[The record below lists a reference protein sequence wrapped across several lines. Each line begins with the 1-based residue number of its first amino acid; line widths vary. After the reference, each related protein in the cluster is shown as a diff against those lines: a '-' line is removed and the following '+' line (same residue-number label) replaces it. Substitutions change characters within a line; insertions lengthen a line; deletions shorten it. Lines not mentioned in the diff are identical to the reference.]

1 LSDIES
7 DLRSLAREL
16 AFPATPELAPS
27 VAARLA
33 IRRPG
38 KRRRVGRQVALAAS
52 ALILAAGG
60 AFAAEPGIRHAVL
73 RWLGVRT
80 VRIER
85 VPSLPQLTAGP
96 AGRGLGLGRRREL
109 AGRFPGA
116 DSAASAVRGLPR
128 GLAPRRPGV
137 VRLPPGPGL
146 RRAPGTGTG
155 LLITE
160 FRGLQ
165 PCEYIGKSL
174 GPGTSAELVTVGGDP
189 GVWISGKPHELA
201 FVDSRGEVRAQT
213 LRLAGNTLVWRHGT
227 VLIRLE
233 AMISRPALTA
243 DRTALGAPPRG
254 NLVPSDPR
262 NLVSGGSNPPITPFR
277 LILAVP
283 FAQELGVEM

>member
-1 LSDIES
+1 MSDIEG
-7 DLRSLAREL
+7 DLRTLAREL

-33 IRRPG
+33 IGRAG
-38 KRRRVGRQVALAAS
+38 KRRRVGRPVAIAAS

-80 VRIER
+80 VRIDR
-85 VPSLPQLTAGP
+85 VPSLPQLPAGP
-96 AGRGLGLGRRREL
+96 AGRGLGLGRRTTL
-109 AGRFPGA
+109 
-116 DSAASAVRGLPR
+116 SAARSRVGFRVLIPR
-128 GLAPRRPGV
+128 PVPPEVYLAASPPGGQV
-137 VRLPPGPGL
+137 SFAYPPGPSL
-146 RRAPGTGTG
+146 PRAPGTGTG

-165 PCEYIGKSL
+165 PREYISKSL
-174 GPGTSAELVTVGGDP
+174 GPGTSAELVTVGRDP

-213 LRLAGNTLVWRHGT
+213 LRLAGNTLVWRHGA

-233 AMISRPALTA
+233 AMISRSAALRIATSL
-243 DRTALGAPPRG
+243 R
-254 NLVPSDPR
+254 
-262 NLVSGGSNPPITPFR
+262 
-277 LILAVP
+277 
-283 FAQELGVEM
+283 